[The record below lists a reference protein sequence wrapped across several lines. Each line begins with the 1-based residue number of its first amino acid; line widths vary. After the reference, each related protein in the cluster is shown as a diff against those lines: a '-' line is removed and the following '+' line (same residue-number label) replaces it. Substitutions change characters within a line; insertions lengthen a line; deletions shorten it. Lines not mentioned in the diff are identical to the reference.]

1 MENWYKL
8 PLLTASFNLA
18 QLCIRVNNVLLSIS
32 PIPFRERFGFRDG
45 DRGTHTTRTLM
56 LAELRLLLDG
66 NPVAAT
72 KSDYRTSIINN
83 NILGK
88 PTQST
93 RQETAQ
99 RLSQLYGLDLSVTVF
114 RLLRF
119 FWTLDHQ
126 SQPLLALLCAMA
138 RDPLLRITVDPILQ
152 AAPGQLTGK
161 QEIERVVA
169 QVTLNRF
176 SPSTLSSVARNASSS
191 WTQSGHLTGRRKK
204 IRTQPVVTVGSV
216 AYAMALGYL
225 EGDRGQLL
233 FETLWM
239 KLLGI
244 PTSKAITLV
253 IEASRRGWLDYRG
266 VGSIVE
272 VRFPELLTSEEQKWL
287 QNGTGS

>member
-1 MENWYKL
+1 
-8 PLLTASFNLA
+8 
-18 QLCIRVNNVLLSIS
+18 
-32 PIPFRERFGFRDG
+32 
-45 DRGTHTTRTLM
+45 M

-72 KSDYRTSIINN
+72 KSDYRSSIIDN

-126 SQPLLALLCAMA
+126 AQPLLALLCAMA

-152 AAPGQLTGK
+152 AAPGQVISK
-161 QEIERVVA
+161 QEIERVIA
-169 QVTLNRF
+169 QATPNRF
-176 SPSTLSSVARNASSS
+176 SPSTLSAVARNASSS
-191 WTQSGHLTGRRKK
+191 WTQSGHLRGRQKK
-204 IRTQPVVTVGSV
+204 IRTQPVVTVSNV
-216 AYAMALGYL
+216 AYALALGYL

-239 KLLGI
+239 KLLDI
-244 PTSKAITLV
+244 PNSKAITLV
-253 IEASRRGWLDYRG
+253 IEASRCGWLDYRG

-272 VRFPELLTSEEQKWL
+272 VRFPELLMSEEQKWL
-287 QNGTGS
+287 QNGIGSYNSTT

>member
-1 MENWYKL
+1 VGRLKEF
-8 PLLTASFNLA
+8 TLA
-18 QLCIRVNNVLLSIS
+18 QFSICVSNVLLQSR
-32 PIPFRERFGFRDG
+32 PLRDRFGFRDG
-45 DRGTHTTRTLM
+45 DRGTHTTRTIM
-56 LAELRLLLDG
+56 LAELRLLLEG

-72 KSDYRTSIINN
+72 KSDYRTSIIDN

-99 RLSQLYGLDLSVTVF
+99 RLSQLYGLDPSVTVF

-119 FWTLDHQ
+119 FWTDHQ
-126 SQPLLALLCAMA
+126 AQPLLALLCSMV
-138 RDPLLRITVDPILQ
+138 RDPLLRITVEPILQ
-152 AAPGQLTGK
+152 AALGQVTGK
-161 QEIERVVA
+161 HEIERVVA
-169 QVTLNRF
+169 QAAPNRF
-176 SPSTLSSVARNASSS
+176 SPSTLSAIARNASSS
-191 WTQSGHLTGRRKK
+191 WTQSGHLTGRQKK

-216 AYAMALGYL
+216 AYALALGYL

-244 PTSKAITLV
+244 PTNKAISLV

-266 VGSIVE
+266 VGSVVE

-287 QNGTGS
+287 QNGVGF